1 MNGVVKLVG
10 GFVAATLAVPAML
23 VMSTVGAEQATCGG
37 TDQILAAIRTVES
50 GNKYEARNSSASA
63 SGAYQMI
70 DTTWTYWAQK
80 AGVDV
85 IAYPSAYLAPPADQ
99 DAAARAHVDDILATR
114 TFDAV
119 PVIWYYPKALGD
131 PVAMAQVPPY
141 PGNKLTVAAYQAKWL
156 TEYQSGC
163 DASSADLGSNGPNSP
178 GPVELV
184 DIGAGHQLTATAAQ
198 GFDAWER
205 AYGAEIPITD
215 SYRSWELQA
224 RRHEEEPYRFV
235 SPEDSAHVSGNAV
248 DVNMYRVDQARLLAA
263 ARQTGW
269 CQSAVTKR
277 EPWHFS
283 FGECR

>member
-119 PVIWYYPKALGD
+119 PVIWYYPRALENPALMD
-131 PVAMAQVPPY
+131 EVPPY
-141 PGNKLTVAAYQAKWL
+141 PGNKLTVAQYQTKWIA
-156 TEYQSGC
+156 EYQSIEC
-163 DASSADLGSNGPNSP
+163 APAVDTATRPD

>member
-1 MNGVVKLVG
+1 MIKKLVG
-10 GFVAATLAVPAML
+10 AFIGATLIVPAAL
-23 VMSTVGAEQATCGG
+23 VMTGMAAQEAPCGG
-37 TDQILAAIRTVES
+37 TEQILATIRTVES
-50 GNKYEARNSSASA
+50 GNHYEATNGSASA

-70 DTTWTYWAQK
+70 DSTWKRWA
-80 AGVDV
+80 AVTGTDV
-85 IAYPSAYLAPPADQ
+85 ATYPSAYLAPSAAQ
-99 DAAARAHVDDILATR
+99 DAAARAHVEDILT
-114 TFDAV
+114 THPVDDV

-141 PGNKLTVAAYQAKWL
+141 PGNKLTVAEYQAKWL
-156 TEYQSGC
+156 TEYQTGC
-163 DASSADLGSNGPNSP
+163 APTRSASSGPNSP

-224 RRHEEEPYRFV
+224 RRHAEEPYRFV

-248 DVNMYRVDQARLLAA
+248 DVNMYQVNTARLIAA
-263 ARQTGW
+263 ARATGW
-269 CQSAVTKR
+269 CQSAVAKR

>member
-1 MNGVVKLVG
+1 MIKKLVG
-10 GFVAATLAVPAML
+10 AFIGATLIIPAAL
-23 VMSTVGAEQATCGG
+23 VMTGMAAQDAPCGG
-37 TDQILAAIRTVES
+37 TDHILATIRTVES
-50 GNKYEARNSSASA
+50 GNRYEAMNGSASA

-70 DTTWTYWAQK
+70 DTTWAKWA
-80 AGVDV
+80 AVTGTDV
-85 IAYPSAYLAPPADQ
+85 ATYPSAYLAPPAAQ
-99 DAAARAHVDDILATR
+99 DAAARAHVEDILTR
-114 TFDAV
+114 QAV
-119 PVIWYYPKALGD
+119 EAIPVIWYYPKALGD
-131 PVAMAQVPPY
+131 PIAMAQVPPY
-141 PGNKLTVAAYQAKWL
+141 PGNKLTVAEYQAKWL

-163 DASSADLGSNGPNSP
+163 DASPADLGSNGPNSP

-184 DIGAGHQLTATAAQ
+184 DIGAGHSLTPSAAS
-198 GFDAWER
+198 GFEAWER
-205 AYGAEIPITD
+205 AYGAAIPITD